1 MNNKIIFHFFV
12 FTEQR
17 YSIQKNNLRSLGCT
31 FWMEKTPLF
40 CYLSS
45 KMMFFLNVS
54 AFYFIKK
61 KKLEVQPRT
70 TLSFAT
76 LTAVNELPFFFF
88 LALVKHKWSLIWLY
102 KQKFKLCVIIR
113 FLPSWQRWFNLT
125 LLFIHQSFKDYV
137 QNLWS
142 INYERTPAPLLWQQ
156 YTCYRLK

>member
-88 LALVKHKWSLIWLY
+88 WLWWSINEVWFDCINRSSSCVWLFDSYPLGNVGLIWLY
-102 KQKFKLCVIIR
+102 CLYI
-113 FLPSWQRWFNLT
+113 NLLKT
-125 LLFIHQSFKDYV
+125 TFRICEASTMNGLQLLFFGNS
-137 QNLWS
+137 
-142 INYERTPAPLLWQQ
+142 TPV
-156 YTCYRLK
+156 TD